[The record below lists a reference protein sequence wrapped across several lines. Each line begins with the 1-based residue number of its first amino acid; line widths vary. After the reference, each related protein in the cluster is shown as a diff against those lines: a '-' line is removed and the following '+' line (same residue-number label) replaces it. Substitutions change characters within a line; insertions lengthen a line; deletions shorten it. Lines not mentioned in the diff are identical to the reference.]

1 MAVAVAGHRQRVYRE
16 YLITGPTKIID
27 SSSICCV
34 VQPLSSPRTPGDN
47 LMNQCS
53 PARHPTRATGGLT
66 RVPS

>member
-34 VQPLSSPRTPGDN
+34 VQPLSSRGH
-47 LMNQCS
+47 
-53 PARHPTRATGGLT
+53 PATT
-66 RVPS
+66 